1 MPAVT
6 AEWDALATAI
16 RTGANPPQGLLNPD
30 RFYHDGSVPSEAQP
44 GYFLFGQEGEGNAGF
59 VNQPGDST
67 TLRVH
72 CWADTKMNA
81 SRLYE
86 WFHGLVN
93 DQRLSIDGNTAWSC
107 RVRRLPG
114 GPDPEGGAYQAL
126 AEVSMETLRA

>member
-6 AEWDALATAI
+6 AEWDALAAAI
-16 RTGANPPQGLLNPD
+16 RTGSNAPVGLSTD
-30 RFYHDGSVPSEAQP
+30 RFYHDGQVPSSATL
-44 GYFLFGQEGEGNAGF
+44 GYFLFGQESEGNGGF

-72 CWADTKMNA
+72 CWATSKMYA

-93 DQRLSIDGNTAWSC
+93 DQRLTIDGHTTWRC
-107 RVRRLPG
+107 TVRRLPG
-114 GPDPEGGAYQAL
+114 GPDADGRAYQAL
-126 AEVSMETLRA
+126 AEVEMETIRSG